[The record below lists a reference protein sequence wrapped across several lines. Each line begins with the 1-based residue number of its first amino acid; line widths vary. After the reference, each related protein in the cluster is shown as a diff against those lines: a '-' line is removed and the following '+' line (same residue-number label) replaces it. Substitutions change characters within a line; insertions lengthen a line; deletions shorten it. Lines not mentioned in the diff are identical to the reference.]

1 MNINWIQRIY
11 LQAGHSRDF
20 LNAQALPHTLSYEAP
35 PNAEARSLSENIFIV
50 EVPRSVTD
58 PTITAA
64 MSMTMMP
71 YSTDVTPSSREK
83 LLRKNFI
90 FKPCRNRG

>member
-1 MNINWIQRIY
+1 MNINCIQRIY
-11 LQAGHSRDF
+11 WQAGHSRDF
-20 LNAQALPHTLSYEAP
+20 LNAQALPNKLRYEPP
-35 PNAEARSLSENIFIV
+35 PNAEARSPSENISII

-64 MSMTMMP
+64 MSMTMMA

-90 FKPCRNRG
+90 